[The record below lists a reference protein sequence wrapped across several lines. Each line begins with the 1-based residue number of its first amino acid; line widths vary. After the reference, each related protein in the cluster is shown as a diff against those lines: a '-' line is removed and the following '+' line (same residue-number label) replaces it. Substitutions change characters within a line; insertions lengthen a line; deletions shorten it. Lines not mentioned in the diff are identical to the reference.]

1 VGKGPLY
8 FWIYV
13 FYLSKYYEWA
23 DTALMC
29 LKKVQLRTFP
39 PFHSS
44 LLSACLLFMRLMIV
58 AVTLCVR

>member
-29 LKKVQLRTFP
+29 LKKVPLSL
-39 PFHSS
+39 SS
-44 LLSACLLFMRLMIV
+44 TRRVPLNCRPGRQVHPLEL
-58 AVTLCVR
+58 